1 MLDLGPANADQ
12 LAWLMIN
19 VSQSLSH
26 SHTHINRHPRIY
38 TSILCIMCSWSLWE
52 PSDLGHCLN
61 PAGPQIGA
69 GGGQRSEV
77 CVLQALGFCGWA
89 AEQMN
94 SGPGLRRFRTII
106 NAMIRVGPAIL
117 TFGQLILVCHDVST
131 PSTEEMRRYEFE

>member
-1 MLDLGPANADQ
+1 
-12 LAWLMIN
+12 
-19 VSQSLSH
+19 
-26 SHTHINRHPRIY
+26 
-38 TSILCIMCSWSLWE
+38 MCSWYLWE